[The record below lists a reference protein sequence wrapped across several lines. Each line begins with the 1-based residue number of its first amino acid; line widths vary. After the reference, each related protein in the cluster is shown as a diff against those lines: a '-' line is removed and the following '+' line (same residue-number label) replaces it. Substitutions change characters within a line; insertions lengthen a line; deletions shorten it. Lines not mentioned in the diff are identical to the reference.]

1 MERMVD
7 SVCAARHS
15 EVRVARFVPGA
26 SATEGRLEKSLKGKE
41 DRCTMK

>member
-1 MERMVD
+1 MERMMD

-26 SATEGRLEKSLKGKE
+26 SHTEGRLDKSLNG
-41 DRCTMK
+41 RMTGVR